1 MIRSHVQ
8 VIYFFVICWSPLQI
22 AILLLVVTLNLG
34 LLRKSTT
41 LVHCWSNWVW
51 RNSFFKML
59 TVKSEKEELRAQ
71 INNSETI
78 RWAILNRIVF
88 YRTCRG
94 FSRLMYILNV
104 KRWLKNAAFS
114 QFSSLSSLFFGRVL
128 SDILNTCCSTDES
141 MEAPERVQ
149 SLFFQWNNHKI
160 FSLNLF
166 VDGLNLI
173 QFHLTKLFLVHF
185 YFNRI

>member
-8 VIYFFVICWSPLQI
+8 VIDFFVICWSPLQL
-22 AILLLVVTLNLG
+22 AILLLVVTLSLG

-41 LVHCWSNWVW
+41 LVHCWPNWVW
-51 RNSFFKML
+51 RNLFFKML
-59 TVKSEKEELRAQ
+59 TVKSEKEELCAQ
-71 INNSETI
+71 INRETI

-128 SDILNTCCSTDES
+128 SDILNTIVPQ
-141 MEAPERVQ
+141 MRVWKPLKEY
-149 SLFFQWNNHKI
+149 SLSSSSGIITKSFHLI
-160 FSLNLF
+160 FSWM
-166 VDGLNLI
+166 G
-173 QFHLTKLFLVHF
+173 
-185 YFNRI
+185 